1 MISSDLPRAKGD
13 PTAYLAWHP
22 RPDPPTEAWRQ
33 AIWNVIH
40 AAPGQFVDLLSTKLL
55 SGKQCSRNALDPA
68 PMSAHKHAGHHL
80 QPVEV
85 AAVKFFGHQRDLAT
99 IFIVRALRGTKK
111 LDLGFGPGRRGL
123 ADLDRPGRT
132 ASLRTSE
139 ARSAGGVPI
148 DGKGNKGPSQPVFVR
163 CFGERRIWWWECD
176 HDYADTAGN
185 DKPASSASV

>member
-1 MISSDLPRAKGD
+1 LISSDLPRTKGD

-111 LDLGFGPGRRGL
+111 LDLGFGPGHKR
-123 ADLDRPGRT
+123 DD
-132 ASLRTSE
+132 
-139 ARSAGGVPI
+139 ARPI
-148 DGKGNKGPSQPVFVR
+148 DGAAGSPLSTPEPFA
-163 CFGERRIWWWECD
+163 FALERAMNHRTPGSYVPD
-176 HDYADTAGN
+176 ARATAHQR
-185 DKPASSASV
+185 